1 MNSGVVCEAF
11 LNYCKV
17 EKALTEHTLA
27 AYRHDIKAFSDNKF
41 DEAFDCWLTVDR
53 VKGFID
59 LSLNTHQ
66 HQRST
71 IKRRLACLKKLSS
84 FAHTNYGFEDVFKEW
99 SVSIKLPKNL
109 PRCLDIEEVRALVSD
124 NTNRTSTTEV
134 DQETAF
140 QVMLLSATGL
150 RVSELCA
157 IKVRDVASDGTSIYI
172 SGKGAKERRVYLG
185 NKLLQNW
192 LARFRDATQTNFGN
206 DSHLFLNTRS
216 RPLQPQSLR
225 RRLHHLRSSK
235 GMAKR
240 VTPHMLR
247 HTAATLLIENGTD
260 IRFVQKLLGH
270 ASISTTEIYTHVS
283 DMALRDAIM
292 KADTLAALT

>member
-1 MNSGVVCEAF
+1 MNSGIVCEAF
-11 LNYCKV
+11 LTHCKV
-17 EKALTEHTLA
+17 EKSLTGHTLA
-27 AYRHDIKAFSDNKF
+27 AYRQDIKAFSNDRV
-41 DEAFDCWLTVDR
+41 DEAFDKWLTIDR
-53 VKGFID
+53 VREFID
-59 LSLNTHQ
+59 LSLNLYNHR
-66 HQRST
+66 RST
-71 IKRRLACLKKLSS
+71 VKRRLACLKKLSS
-84 FAHTNYGFEDVFKEW
+84 FAHTNYGFEDIFKEW

-109 PRCLDIEEVRALVSD
+109 PRCLDIEEVRTLVSS
-124 NTNRTSTTEV
+124 NTNGNRTTQV
-134 DQETAF
+134 DRETVF

-157 IKVRDVASDGTSIYI
+157 IKVRDVATDGASIFI

-185 NKLLQNW
+185 NKLLQKW
-192 LARFRDATQTNFGN
+192 LVRHKEDIQQKFGSEN
-206 DSHLFLNTRS
+206 HLFLNSRS

-235 GMAKR
+235 GMKKR

-283 DMALRDAIM
+283 DMALREAIM